1 MKLTQTGAAAALA
14 CAMAVT
20 LGAQTPAPERQT
32 PSGASSSANK
42 VTVTGC
48 LEKAPASDSPT
59 GTSGAAG
66 ASAAAKFVL
75 NNASSGAASPS
86 GAAGTSGS
94 TASSYKLDG
103 DDAKLTPHVG
113 HKVEITGTAPSSDR
127 AAGAGTPASPS
138 ASPTAGAAMLKVESI
153 KMVAASCTP

>member
-32 PSGASSSANK
+32 PSSPSSSANK

-48 LEKAPASDSPT
+48 LEKASPSDSPT

-75 NNASSGAASPS
+75 NNASSGSAAPS
-86 GAAGTSGS
+86 GAAGTSG
-94 TASSYKLDG
+94 ASATSYKLDG
-103 DDAKLTPHVG
+103 EDAKLTPHVG
-113 HKVEITGTAPSSDR
+113 HKVEITGTAPASDR
-127 AAGAGTPASPS
+127 ASSTGAAASAG
-138 ASPTAGAAMLKVESI
+138 AMLKVESI
-153 KMVAASCTP
+153 KMIAQSCTP